1 MRRTGKIGFQEMTAE
16 EEKKLNADA
25 IIKAQEEAAIAAEK
39 LEQERLQKEAHKI
52 RLEEEKALLKKA

>member
-1 MRRTGKIGFQEMTAE
+1 MRRTGKIGFKEMTVE

>member
-1 MRRTGKIGFQEMTAE
+1 MRRTGKIGFKEMTAE

-39 LEQERLQKEAHKI
+39 LE
-52 RLEEEKALLKKA
+52 

>member
-1 MRRTGKIGFQEMTAE
+1 MRRTGKIGFKEMTAE